1 MVTKV
6 IMPQMGLTM
15 EEGKIVEWLKKE
27 GERVEKGEAL
37 FQIETDK
44 VTLEVE
50 SPGTGLL
57 AQDPGQGRGDRPHHH
72 RDRLHR
78 RGE

>member
-1 MVTKV
+1 MVTTV

-27 GERVEKGEAL
+27 GERVEKGEPL
-37 FQIETDK
+37 LQIETDK

-50 SPGTGLL
+50 SPGSGILRKIL
-57 AQDPGQGRGDRPHHH
+57 VK
-72 RDRLHR
+72 
-78 RGE
+78 EE